1 MRPFANRRVP
11 EQKRHMIREEFNE
24 FLKELKAA
32 KENKQD
38 IDAIVKKHEHRNV
51 YVYNDACFKK
61 IFADERNIAL
71 TKDLVNACLNLVG
84 SDCIANAKL
93 TNPYIPGELGY
104 KSNEPDIVLVNE
116 RSDGEPC
123 DRISIEVQH
132 KGRKI
137 YSDRLVLY
145 VARHTSKM
153 APSGEAAKLENLNL
167 ISFQFFDSFP
177 WSQSHNYRH
186 TVQLRDQEH
195 LLFFEKQTITI
206 VEVKKFIE
214 RASEF
219 TEDRS
224 RLAQWLRAIDTL
236 NREADFGEFESDP
249 VFRDL
254 RDAVKLCTFSSRYLL
269 KEGMMSIDIS
279 FERLD
284 AKIEN
289 SMEIAKKLLAMGK
302 MTVPEICAVTGLY
315 KKEVLALQNEDSEES

>member
-1 MRPFANRRVP
+1 MRPFANRRIP

-167 ISFQFFDSFP
+167 ISFQFTDAYP
-177 WSQSHNYRH
+177 WRLSREYRH
-186 TVQLRDQEH
+186 RVQLYNQQMLLYYDQ
-195 LLFFEKQTITI
+195 LAITV
-206 VEVKKFIE
+206 VEVNKFFKHAE
-214 RASEF
+214 SFA
-219 TEDRS
+219 TDCS

-236 NREADFGEFESDP
+236 NREADFSGFSSDP
-249 VFRDL
+249 IFKVL
-254 RDAVKLCTFSSRYLL
+254 QEEVKLSNFSSRYLMTDEMKSIDRAMYKFMEREKVARNLLKAKLDPNFIAQNTEVPLCMVLKL
-269 KEGMMSIDIS
+269 KE
-279 FERLD
+279 E
-284 AKIEN
+284 
-289 SMEIAKKLLAMGK
+289 MELA
-302 MTVPEICAVTGLY
+302 EA
-315 KKEVLALQNEDSEES
+315 